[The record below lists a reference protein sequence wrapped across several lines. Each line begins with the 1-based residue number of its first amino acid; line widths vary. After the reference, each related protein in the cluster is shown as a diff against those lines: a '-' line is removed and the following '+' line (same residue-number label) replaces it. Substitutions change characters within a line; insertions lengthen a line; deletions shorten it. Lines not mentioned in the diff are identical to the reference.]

1 MNYATQHHI
10 GNYQHTRTETTTAIA
25 PTVGRVRQLA
35 TKTKGRKPSAERQA
49 EIRTNSNATN
59 GILKCTFLPKLKT
72 AQSVQACQKT
82 ERDFYNSLSRLAEHY
97 SIEPMQT
104 KDFGSPYNMV
114 LAMWDMETKVKRANI
129 NWDSFKLVQ
138 NSKKTFFVSK
148 ERYNVG
154 TTLYYI
160 PIMPLFQMLNDPKR
174 KKTAQLLILVC
185 SYLYHIAD
193 VPYYRQED
201 SYLYWLY
208 EMQKDWI
215 EQDDETDES
224 ETYKSELRNAEYI
237 GDRIEQKLFNRI
249 NLKIFE
255 QRLSRFKSLDTFDKE
270 CWQVAC
276 NTFALY
282 TEYPNATIFRNAP
295 RPEQDPYNNDDEN
308 ETIGMEKY
316 ISFIADT
323 KGWLY
328 ESLSDNINN
337 EFNEYGAMEEPTI
350 SKQFDGSEITATNLD
365 FENRLF
371 ALLNDLCGL
380 LYDYKTTE
388 K

>member
-10 GNYQHTRTETTTAIA
+10 GNYQHTRTETTKAIT
-25 PTVGRVRQLA
+25 PTVGRVRTMDA
-35 TKTKGRKPSAERQA
+35 KTKRCKPSAERQA

-82 ERDFYNSLSRLAEHY
+82 ERDFYKSLSRLAEHY

-104 KDFGSPYNMV
+104 KDFDFPYNIT
-114 LAMWDMETKVKRANI
+114 LSMWDMETKVKRTNI

-138 NSKKTFFVSK
+138 DSKKTFFVSE

-160 PIMPLFQMLNDPKR
+160 PIAPLFKMLKDPKR
-174 KKTAQLLILVC
+174 KKTAQLLVSVC

-208 EMQKDWI
+208 ETHKDWV
-215 EQDDETDES
+215 EQDDETDET
-224 ETYKSELRNAEYI
+224 ETYKSELKNAEYI
-237 GDRIEQKLFNRI
+237 GDNIEQKLFNRI
-249 NLKIFE
+249 NLKVFE
-255 QRLSRFKSLDTFDKE
+255 QRLSRFKSLDTFDRE

-276 NTFALY
+276 NAFALC
-282 TEYPNATIFRNAP
+282 TEYPNTTIFSNATL
-295 RPEQDPYNNDDEN
+295 PEKDPYEDDEN
-308 ETIGMEKY
+308 EIIGMEKY

-323 KGWLY
+323 RGWLY
-328 ESLSDNINN
+328 ESLSDTINN

-350 SKQFDGSEITATNLD
+350 SKRFDGSEIPTANLD

-371 ALLNDLCGL
+371 GLLNDLSGI
-380 LYDYKTTE
+380 LYEYKTIE